1 MKKIKKYLP
10 LLFVLLILISIV
22 SFVRR
27 FRSGKTKG
35 EVTVQIGQTYEFV
48 GRDEN
53 GNPTEATLPL
63 TFISATKKDSVN
75 IQGQKAT
82 AKNGKVF
89 LLLDFEVK
97 NDTSETYYLLPVD
110 LIRLWQNEETKIAP
124 SVHQGRLEV
133 RPIASKFSNLG
144 FVIEEKQKEFQFEV
158 GEIDGEK
165 SGLTVS
171 F

>member
-10 LLFVLLILISIV
+10 LLFVLLIIFTIFSL
-22 SFVRR
+22 VRR
-27 FRSGKTKG
+27 FRSGKTRG
-35 EVTVQIGQTYEFV
+35 EVTVQIGQTYEFIA
-48 GRDEN
+48 RDEN
-53 GNPTEATLPL
+53 GNPANSILPL

-89 LLLDFEVK
+89 LVLDFEVK
-97 NDTSETYYLLPVD
+97 NDSSQTYYLLPVD
-110 LIRLWQNEETKIAP
+110 LIRLLQGEETKIAP

-133 RPIASKFSNLG
+133 RPISSKFSNLG
-144 FVIEEKQKEFQFEV
+144 FVIEQKQKGFQFEV

-165 SGLTVS
+165 NELKVQ